1 MKTRTKKMKIFV
13 FAALGLLVLAASA
26 GAVKKVEKVH
36 LRAGDIVIDGYGGF
50 KPETLPKNKNAPI
63 TIYGGGKIST
73 VSGDLPPILD
83 ELNFEFDKHGAVETR
98 GLDVCT
104 QGKLVAT
111 DVPASRRACGGAI
124 IGKGF
129 GSAIVKFPE
138 QAPIPASSPLTF
150 FNGPKKHGNDTLLIH
165 GHLDVPAPT
174 TYIVPVEIKR
184 IHKGVYGYR
193 VEVDIPVLAG
203 GSGIPISGRATI
215 GKKWTFKGKTYSYVN
230 ARCQTGRLQARGEFA
245 FTDGTLLKGSFLRP
259 CKVRG

>member
-1 MKTRTKKMKIFV
+1 MKTRTKKMNMFV
-13 FAALGLLVLAASA
+13 FAARGLLALAASA
-26 GAVKKVEKVH
+26 GAVKKVKKVH

-73 VSGDLPPILD
+73 VSGDLAPLLD

-129 GSAIVKFPE
+129 GSAIVK
-138 QAPIPASSPLTF
+138 
-150 FNGPKKHGNDTLLIH
+150 
-165 GHLDVPAPT
+165 
-174 TYIVPVEIKR
+174 
-184 IHKGVYGYR
+184 
-193 VEVDIPVLAG
+193 
-203 GSGIPISGRATI
+203 
-215 GKKWTFKGKTYSYVN
+215 
-230 ARCQTGRLQARGEFA
+230 
-245 FTDGTLLKGSFLRP
+245 
-259 CKVRG
+259 